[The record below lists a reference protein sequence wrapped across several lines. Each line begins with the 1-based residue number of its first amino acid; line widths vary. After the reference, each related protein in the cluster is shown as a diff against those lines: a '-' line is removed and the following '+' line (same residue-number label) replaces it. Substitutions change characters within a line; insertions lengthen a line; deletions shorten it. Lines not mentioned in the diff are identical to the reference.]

1 MAKLTPPALPTG
13 TLIGVYEIKDV
24 LNSDWSSILYHAWN
38 EHLNTMV
45 ILKEYFP
52 NDYAVRDV
60 DGKNV
65 IAKANTDESIFKYGM
80 EKFLELA
87 EQLEDIQHPNII
99 SVHNVLQFNGTA
111 YLAMDFV
118 HGTPLSKTHEGASHS
133 FSDEKSKQTLH
144 SLLNGLQTLHNK
156 NSVHGDINPSN
167 IIISMS
173 GEPVLVN
180 FAGASI
186 ALSDYI
192 QQHTSQEEANPHQ
205 EDLSNSSSDL
215 YDLGASLFFSVTG
228 QDPVPLI
235 ERQTAVN
242 KSQPDPCQTALDYK
256 KTESNESLLKTI
268 LWMLNIDPQ
277 QRPQSAQEIL
287 TEMDQGS
294 TESNKQKDTINSS
307 DQPLTALIL
316 TGLAAC
322 LALIAGS
329 VWFFTQQPSPEKT
342 IIASNSIEQEV
353 IAKDKQTKTN
363 AAKYL
368 SEEPETTTALAKFKE
383 PNTKKTNLP
392 DSPTSALTPNDLIG
406 AKEQAIEKRSSI
418 KQDVSKG
425 TSTPIQSPEH
435 STEMIAN
442 HQENTDLS
450 IEQKEKIIQHL
461 AAAKKN
467 IEHLNFT
474 TPADNNAYDQY
485 QAVLSINKE
494 NTEAIEGL
502 QQIFNIYIGY
512 IEKAIKEGK
521 FATASTYIKRAES
534 IQAHTPEIQ
543 YLREELKKHKKKPQ
557 KDNVFL
563 QDSVA

>member
-1 MAKLTPPALPTG
+1 MAKLTSPTLPTG
-13 TLIGVYEIKDV
+13 TLIAVYEIKDV
-24 LNSDWSSILYHAWN
+24 INIESSSILYHAWN

-52 NDYAVRDV
+52 SDYAVRDV
-60 DGKNV
+60 DGKAV
-65 IAKANTDESIFKYGM
+65 IAKSNKDESIFKYGM

-118 HGTPLSKTHEGASHS
+118 HGTPLSKIHEGASHS

-156 NSVHGDINPSN
+156 NNVHGDINPSN

-180 FAGASI
+180 FASASI

-192 QQHTSQEEANPHQ
+192 QQHTSQEEANPPK
-205 EDLSNSSSDL
+205 ETLSSSNSDL
-215 YDLGASLFFSVTG
+215 YGLGSSLFFCITG
-228 QDPVPLI
+228 HDSVPLI
-235 ERQTAVN
+235 DRQTTLN
-242 KSQPDPCQTALDYK
+242 KNQPDPCQTALDHI

-268 LWMLNIDPQ
+268 RWMLNIDPQ
-277 QRPQSAQEIL
+277 QRPQSAQEVL

-294 TESNKQKDTINSS
+294 IESNNQKGAINSS

-353 IAKDKQTKTN
+353 IAKDKQTKKST
-363 AAKYL
+363 AKYL
-368 SEEPETTTALAKFKE
+368 SEESETTTALAEFEK
-383 PNTKKTNLP
+383 PNTKKINLP
-392 DSPTSALTPNDLIG
+392 DSTTSALKSNDLITP
-406 AKEQAIEKRSSI
+406 KEQEKI
-418 KQDVSKG
+418 PPTKLEVSKG
-425 TSTPIQSPEH
+425 NSAPLPPSEN
-435 STEMIAN
+435 STEIAPD
-442 HQENTDLS
+442 HQENIELT
-450 IEQKEKIIQHL
+450 IEQKEKIIRHL

-467 IEHLNFT
+467 VELLNFT
-474 TPADNNAYDQY
+474 TPTDNNAYDQY

-494 NTEAIEGL
+494 NTEATEGL

-512 IEKAIKEGK
+512 IEKAIKDGK
-521 FATASTYIKRAES
+521 FATAATYIRRAES
-534 IQAHTPEIQ
+534 IQANTPEIQ
-543 YLREELKKHKKKPQ
+543 YLREKLRKHKEKPQ
-557 KDNVFL
+557 KENVFL
-563 QDSVA
+563 QGSVV

>member
-1 MAKLTPPALPTG
+1 MAKSTAPALPMG
-13 TLIGVYEIKDV
+13 ALIGVYEIKDV
-24 LNSDWSSILYHAWN
+24 LNSDWSSILYRAWN

-52 NDYAVRDV
+52 SDYAVRDV
-60 DGKNV
+60 DGKTV
-65 IAKANTDESIFKYGM
+65 KAKSNTDESIFKYGM

-99 SVHNVLQFNGTA
+99 SVHNVLQFNETA

-118 HGTPLSKTHEGASHS
+118 HGTPLSKIQEGTSPF

-156 NSVHGDINPSN
+156 NNIHGDINPSN
-167 IIISMS
+167 IIINSKT

-192 QQHTSQEEANPHQ
+192 QQHTSSKEVNPQQEN
-205 EDLSNSSSDL
+205 LSSSGSDL
-215 YDLGASLFFSVTG
+215 YALGASLFFCVTG
-228 QDPVPLI
+228 QYPAPLL
-235 ERQTAVN
+235 ERQTAIN
-242 KSQPDPCQTALDYK
+242 KSQPDPCQTALDHI
-256 KTESNESLLKTI
+256 KTESNETLLKTI
-268 LWMLNIDPQ
+268 GGMLTIDPQ
-277 QRPQSAQEIL
+277 QRPQSAQEVL
-287 TEMDQGS
+287 TEMDEGS
-294 TESNKQKDTINSS
+294 IESNSTVNSS

-316 TGLAAC
+316 TGLATC

-329 VWFFTQQPSPEKT
+329 VWFFTQQPSPDKT
-342 IIASNSIEQEV
+342 ITASNSIEQEILV
-353 IAKDKQTKTN
+353 KEKQTKKDT
-363 AAKYL
+363 AKYL
-368 SEEPETTTALAKFKE
+368 SEESESATALTEYEE

-392 DSPTSALTPNDLIG
+392 DSTTTALKSNDLINQ
-406 AKEQAIEKRSSI
+406 KEPTIEKTPST
-418 KQDVSKG
+418 KQDGSKEN
-425 TSTPIQSPEH
+425 SAPIQPPEY
-435 STEMIAN
+435 STEMAAN
-442 HQENTDLS
+442 HQENTELS

-467 IEHLNFT
+467 VELLNFT
-474 TPADNNAYDQY
+474 TPVDNNAYDQY

-502 QQIFNIYIGY
+502 QLIFKTYITY

-521 FATASTYIKRAES
+521 FATASTYIRRAES
-534 IQAHTPEIQ
+534 IKTDTPEIQ
-543 YLREELKKHKKKPQ
+543 YLREELKKHGDKPQ

-563 QDSVA
+563 RDSVA

>member
-1 MAKLTPPALPTG
+1 MAKLTSPTLPTG
-13 TLIGVYEIKDV
+13 TLIAVYEIKDV
-24 LNSDWSSILYHAWN
+24 INIEWSSILYHAWN

-52 NDYAVRDV
+52 NDYAVRDI

-118 HGTPLSKTHEGASHS
+118 HGTPLSKIHEGASHS

-144 SLLNGLQTLHNK
+144 LLLNGLQTLHNK

-167 IIISMS
+167 IILSMS

-192 QQHTSQEEANPHQ
+192 QQHNSQEEANPHQ
-205 EDLSNSSSDL
+205 EDLSSSSSDL
-215 YDLGASLFFSVTG
+215 YDLGASLFFCVTG

-235 ERQTAVN
+235 ERQTALN
-242 KSQPDPCQTALDYK
+242 KNQPDPCQTALDHK

-268 LWMLNIDPQ
+268 RWMLNIDPQ
-277 QRPQSAQEIL
+277 QRPQSAQEVL
-287 TEMDQGS
+287 TEMDQGNI
-294 TESNKQKDTINSS
+294 ESNNQKGAINSS

-316 TGLAAC
+316 AGLAAC

-353 IAKDKQTKTN
+353 IAKDKQTKNN

-368 SEEPETTTALAKFKE
+368 SEEPETTTALAEFEK
-383 PNTKKTNLP
+383 PNTKKINLP
-392 DSPTSALTPNDLIG
+392 DSTTSALKSNDLITQ
-406 AKEQAIEKRSSI
+406 KEKEKIPST
-418 KQDVSKG
+418 KLEVSKEN
-425 TSTPIQSPEH
+425 SAPLQPPEH
-435 STEMIAN
+435 STEIAAD
-442 HQENTDLS
+442 HQENIELT
-450 IEQKEKIIQHL
+450 IEQKEKIILHL

-467 IEHLNFT
+467 VEHLNFT
-474 TPADNNAYDQY
+474 TPTDNNAYDQY

-512 IEKAIKEGK
+512 IEKAIKNGN
-521 FATASTYIKRAES
+521 FATAATYIRRAES
-534 IQAHTPEIQ
+534 IQANTPEIQ
-543 YLREELKKHKKKPQ
+543 YLREKLRKHKEKPQ
-557 KDNVFL
+557 KENVFL
-563 QDSVA
+563 QGSVA